1 MAKVLQKTYVFTPGS
16 AGSGT
21 ILLPG
26 NVQLSDLLLITNTT
40 DNVILYNFSDPAFA
54 GTTAVFSRTTH
65 TSFPQTL
72 HNSDGFTTITLAA
85 NTTGQSSTDRLQ
97 IFTDNPT
104 QVVKLG
110 SIGVDAFERMRI
122 ANPQSMLDADFEY
135 GLQPTKWQVLS
146 LMRGYPSIFESPGT
160 DILVTSVT
168 TDAST
173 TASTGTSA
181 SLITVNTVEPHG
193 LIRGQ
198 AVTIK
203 GLANTIL
210 GFARAEGTFIIN
222 SIVDSD
228 TFTYY
233 AKAKVGSTNGEVCS
247 TSYTQLRRGGF
258 FTGAAVASAT
268 FSANTSTS
276 PNTITATF
284 PNPHGLL
291 PGQTIVIDVT
301 STGSNHQLAEGP
313 FYVETVPTHTT
324 ITFTARDTGTV
335 GTSLTGIVYA
345 RPDCFFTHRA
355 FDGGVLIGTGGPSH
369 GSHAIRQS
377 KKYIR
382 YQSGKA
388 INFNTGVLFA
398 PSYDVRS
405 VTSVGTTIGS
415 TITIQTDDVDHGLQA
430 GAVINLDGVLTSGYD
445 GQYTVTSVA
454 DERTI
459 TVTATQVLGS
469 TTASISTPCVISL
482 VSWVGSTVRLGTF
495 DDQNG
500 QYWQFDGQT
509 LAVGY
514 KSSTFQLAGVVAVTP
529 DSNAITGTN
538 TRFLS
543 QLSEGE
549 RIVIRGMTHVVTNV
563 VSDTEMYVTPDFRG
577 FTAQDG
583 VKIAKTI
590 EYNVPQIEWNVD
602 RCDGTNSPF
611 NPSGFLINVNKMQMC
626 GMQWTW
632 YGAGFIEWMIRG
644 PSGDFIVVHRQKH
657 GNVNTE
663 AYMRSGNQPV
673 RYEVINESARTSTT
687 AAHTSSSTTL
697 TVADTSWFPPAGTL
711 WMDGEVISYTG
722 KTATTFTGCTR
733 ATTYSQFAGGASR
746 TFRGFSSA
754 NANTAI
760 NTGVILINQ
769 TATPIISHWG
779 SAYLQD
785 GGFDV
790 DRGYIFNYS
799 ATNLLLSSKR
809 VTAFLIR
816 LAPSVSNAIIGDLG
830 TRELLNRAQLLLEGL
845 EITAGG
851 GTGTNLGIVVEGVL
865 NPSNYPS
872 TVTTQVATPATANRF
887 SISGT
892 TLTILSGATVTGS
905 FAVGQAISGINT
917 TGTAIAPGTVITAL
931 GTGTGG
937 VGTYTINNSQT
948 VTSAAADTTQFLYA
962 SNIFWQNLQGTF
974 GGGLPSFAQIAV
986 AGDGGPF
993 RPDGF
998 LQFSTTA
1005 AGVLNTAGSTI
1016 LTVAAGG
1023 TTGVAIGDDVF
1034 APAVTGLQGNT
1045 FVTAINAGANQ
1056 VTLSKP
1062 LVAAVTASSVIT
1074 FARNTYAKPGETVF
1088 SFISAP
1094 QNRDALDLTPLKEL
1108 TNTPIGGRGTFPN
1121 GPDVLAINVYLTQ
1134 GTIAT
1139 TAANLVL
1146 RWSEAQA

>member
-1 MAKVLQKTYVFTPGS
+1 MAKELQKTYVFNPGS
-16 AGSGT
+16 AGAGT
-21 ILLPG
+21 ILVPG
-26 NVQLSDLLLITNTT
+26 NVSLNELLLITNTT

-54 GTTAVFSRTTH
+54 GTTCTFTRTNH

-85 NTTGQSSTDRLQ
+85 NTTGQSSTDNLQ
-97 IFTDNPT
+97 IFTDTPT

-110 SIGVDAFERMRI
+110 GIGVDAFERTRV

-173 TASTGTSA
+173 GTSSGVGE
-181 SLITVNTVEPHG
+181 SLMTVTTVEAHG
-193 LIRGQ
+193 LSRGQ
-198 AVTIK
+198 AITIK

-210 GFARAEGTFIIN
+210 GFARGEGTFIIN
-222 SIVDSD
+222 SVPSTT

-233 AKAKVGSTNGEVCS
+233 AKAKVGSTNNEVCS
-247 TSYTQLRRGGF
+247 TSYTQLRKGGF
-258 FTGAAVASAT
+258 FTGADISSPT
-268 FSANTSTS
+268 FSVNTSTS
-276 PNTITATF
+276 PNTVTVTF
-284 PNPHGLL
+284 PAPHGLI
-291 PGQTIVIDVT
+291 PGQTVIVDVT
-301 STGSNHQLAEGP
+301 STGTNHALAEGP
-313 FYVETVPTHTT
+313 FYIETVPSTT
-324 ITFTARDTGTV
+324 TFTYTARDTGTINL
-335 GTSLTGIVYA
+335 GLTGIIYA
-345 RPDCFFTHRA
+345 RPDCFFTHRP
-355 FDGGVLIGTGGPSH
+355 FDGGVLIGTGSPSH
-369 GSHAIRQS
+369 GVHAIRQS

-405 VTSVGTTIGS
+405 VSAIGTSIGS
-415 TITIQTDDVDHGLQA
+415 AITIQTDDVDHGLQA
-430 GAVINLDGVLTSGYD
+430 GAVITLSGVTTSGYN
-445 GQYTVTSVA
+445 GTYTVDSVS

-459 TVTATQVLGS
+459 VVTATSVLGS
-469 TTASISTPCVISL
+469 TTGSIGTPCLISL
-482 VSWVGSTVRLGTF
+482 VSWVGSTVRIGTF

-514 KSSTFQLAGVVAVTP
+514 KSSTFQLAGVVSVTP
-529 DSNAITGTN
+529 DSNEVTGSN
-538 TRFLS
+538 TRFTS
-543 QLSEGE
+543 QLAEGD
-549 RIVIRGMTHVVTNV
+549 RIVIRGMTHVVTNIQ
-563 VSDTEMYVTPDFRG
+563 SDTTMYVTPDFRG
-577 FTAQDG
+577 FTSQTG

-590 EYNVPQIEWNVD
+590 DYQVPQSQWNVD
-602 RCDGTNSPF
+602 RCDGTNSAF
-611 NPSGFLINVNKMQMC
+611 NPSGMQINVNKMQM
-626 GMQWTW
+626 GGIQWTW

-657 GNVNTE
+657 GNVNNE

-673 RYEVINESARTSTT
+673 RYEVLNESARTVTT

-697 TVADTSWFPPAGTL
+697 TVNDTSWFPNAGTL
-711 WMDGEVISYTG
+711 WMDGEVITYTG
-722 KTATTFTGCTR
+722 KTSTTFTGCTR
-733 ATTYSQFAGGASR
+733 ATTYSQFAGGTTR
-746 TFRGFSSA
+746 TFRGLSSA
-754 NANTAI
+754 NASTPV
-760 NTGVILINQ
+760 NTGIILINQ

-779 SAYLQD
+779 SAFLQD

-790 DRGYIFNYS
+790 DRGYIFNYA
-799 ATNLLLSSKR
+799 ATNIALSSKKT
-809 VTAFLIR
+809 TAFLIR
-816 LAPSVSNAIIGDLG
+816 LAPSVSNSIIGDLG

-851 GTGTNLGIVVEGVL
+851 ASGTNLGIVIEGVL

-872 TVTTQVATPATANRF
+872 TVTTQTVTPASATSF

-892 TLTILSGATVTGS
+892 TLTIGGTITGT
-905 FAVGQAISGINT
+905 FAIGQYISGINAAGT
-917 TGTAIAPGTVITAL
+917 TISPGTYITAL
-931 GTGTGG
+931 GTGSGG
-937 VGTYTINNSQT
+937 AGTYTVNNSQT
-948 VTSAAADTTQFLYA
+948 LATGTALYA
-962 SNIFWQNLQGTF
+962 SNVFWQNLQGVF
-974 GGGLPSFAQIAV
+974 GGGLPSFAQIGI
-986 AGDGGPF
+986 GDSF

-998 LQFSTTA
+998 NTIATTA
-1005 AGVLNTAGSTI
+1005 SGTNAAGSAI
-1016 LTVAAGG
+1016 LTVSS

-1034 APAVTGLQGNT
+1034 ATAVAGIQGNT
-1045 FVTAINAGANQ
+1045 YVTAVNSSTQ

-1062 LVAAVTASSVIT
+1062 LVSAVTASSAIT
-1074 FARNTYAKPGETVF
+1074 FARNTYARPGETVF

-1094 QNRDALDLTPLKEL
+1094 QNRDALDLSPLKEL

-1134 GTIAT
+1134 GTT
-1139 TAANLVL
+1139 SNVTANLVL